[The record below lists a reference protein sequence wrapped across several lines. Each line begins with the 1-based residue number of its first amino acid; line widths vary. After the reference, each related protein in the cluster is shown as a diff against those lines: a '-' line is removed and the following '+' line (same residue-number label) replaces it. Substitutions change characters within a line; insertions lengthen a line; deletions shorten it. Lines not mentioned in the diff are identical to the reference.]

1 MTTTLAR
8 TAGGGRSNRR
18 ARDRQRMHT
27 VCVYRVEVEMT
38 KKKQRHAL
46 TRLLRATGAPMAVAA
61 KAARTLGRLPHN
73 FSLYGFGQALE
84 ARESVL
90 ATLGFG
96 VEGKYAP
103 CCSDESHGM
112 NFEPQGVFYAPELA
126 TEEVATVEGRTL
138 RTVYPV
144 GTRVV
149 PTYSGGHY
157 R

>member
-1 MTTTLAR
+1 
-8 TAGGGRSNRR
+8 
-18 ARDRQRMHT
+18 
-27 VCVYRVEVEMT
+27 MT

-84 ARESVL
+84 ARESPL
-90 ATLGFG
+90 TALGFG
-96 VEGKYAP
+96 VEGVYKP

-126 TEEVATVEGRTL
+126 TSSVATVEGRTL

>member
-1 MTTTLAR
+1 
-8 TAGGGRSNRR
+8 
-18 ARDRQRMHT
+18 
-27 VCVYRVEVEMT
+27 MT

-103 CCSDESHGM
+103 CCSDESHGQI
-112 NFEPQGVFYAPELA
+112 FKPQGVFYAPRLYL
-126 TEEVATVEGRTL
+126 EEVPSPEGRTF
-138 RTVYPV
+138 RTVYPA

-149 PTYSGGHY
+149 PTCAGGYY